1 MIFFIF
7 ELCMVQK
14 WIKIMDLILVFLQAS
29 LIIQTQMCLN
39 ILVVSFFLWL
49 PFSAK
54 AVSIYRLTGRREL
67 SGVSLDS
74 GTFLVTGEV
83 VKNTNHSIPELSC
96 LFCINFWWEATKFS
110 VSSRL
115 QDKGQ
120 VKGTGILCLSFKIW
134 YKCNRYLL
142 QEDIMVDGLL
152 LNCQCMIP
160 GQTSGPKWASSPR
173 PAVVML

>member
-1 MIFFIF
+1 
-7 ELCMVQK
+7 
-14 WIKIMDLILVFLQAS
+14 
-29 LIIQTQMCLN
+29 MCPN

-115 QDKGQ
+115 
-120 VKGTGILCLSFKIW
+120 
-134 YKCNRYLL
+134 
-142 QEDIMVDGLL
+142 
-152 LNCQCMIP
+152 
-160 GQTSGPKWASSPR
+160 
-173 PAVVML
+173 